1 MKKYFIL
8 KSSVLSILT
17 SFTLLVT
24 DVQADQVDVQFLGV
38 NDFHGALDN
47 TGTAYTPSGK
57 IPNAGT
63 AAQLGAYMDDAEIDF
78 KQANQDGTS
87 IRVQAGDMVGASPA
101 NSALLQDEPTVKVFN
116 KMKFEYG
123 TLGNHEFDE
132 GLDEFNRI
140 MTGQA
145 PDPEST
151 INDITKQYEHEASHQ
166 TIVIANVIDKKT
178 NDIPYGWKPY
188 AIKDIAINDKIVKI
202 GFIGVVTT
210 EIPNLVLKQNY
221 EHYQF
226 LDVAETIA
234 KYAKELQEQHV
245 HAIVVLA
252 HVPATSKDGVVDHEM
267 ATVMEKVNQIY
278 PEHSID
284 IIFAGHNHQYTNGT
298 IGKTRI
304 VQALSQGKAYAD
316 VRGTLDTDT
325 NDFMTTPSANVVT
338 VAPGIKTENSDIK
351 AITNHANDIVKTV
364 TERKIGTA
372 TNSSTISKTEN
383 IDKESP
389 VGNLVTTAQLT
400 IAKKTFPTVD
410 FAMTNNGGIRSDL
423 VVKNDRTIIWGAAQA
438 VQPFGN
444 ILQVIQMTG
453 QHIYDVLNQQY
464 DENQTYF
471 LQMSGLTYTY
481 TDNDPKNS
489 DTPFKIVK
497 VYKDNGEEINLTT
510 TYTVVVN
517 DFLYGGGDGFSAFK
531 KAKLIGAINTDTEA
545 FITYITNLEAS
556 GKTVNATIKGVKN
569 YVTSNLESSTKVNSA
584 GKHSIISKVFRNRD
598 GNIVSSEV
606 ISDLLTSTENTNNSL
621 GKKETTTNKNT
632 ISSSTLPITGDNY
645 KMSPI
650 MTILALISLGGLNA
664 FIKKRK
670 S

>member
-325 NDFMTTPSANVVT
+325 NDFIKTPSANVVA
-338 VAPGIKTENSDIK
+338 VAPGI
-351 AITNHANDIVKTV
+351 
-364 TERKIGTA
+364 
-372 TNSSTISKTEN
+372 KTEN

-423 VVKNDRTIIWGAAQA
+423 VVKNDRTITWGAAQA

>member
-1 MKKYFIL
+1 MLMIL
-8 KSSVLSILT
+8 
-17 SFTLLVT
+17 
-24 DVQADQVDVQFLGV
+24 
-38 NDFHGALDN
+38 
-47 TGTAYTPSGK
+47 
-57 IPNAGT
+57 
-63 AAQLGAYMDDAEIDF
+63 
-78 KQANQDGTS
+78 
-87 IRVQAGDMVGASPA
+87 
-101 NSALLQDEPTVKVFN
+101 
-116 KMKFEYG
+116 
-123 TLGNHEFDE
+123 
-132 GLDEFNRI
+132 
-140 MTGQA
+140 
-145 PDPEST
+145 
-151 INDITKQYEHEASHQ
+151 
-166 TIVIANVIDKKT
+166 
-178 NDIPYGWKPY
+178 
-188 AIKDIAINDKIVKI
+188 
-202 GFIGVVTT
+202 
-210 EIPNLVLKQNY
+210 LKQLLN
-221 EHYQF
+221 E
-226 LDVAETIA
+226 
-234 KYAKELQEQHV
+234 
-245 HAIVVLA
+245 
-252 HVPATSKDGVVDHEM
+252 
-267 ATVMEKVNQIY
+267 
-278 PEHSID
+278 
-284 IIFAGHNHQYTNGT
+284 
-298 IGKTRI
+298 
-304 VQALSQGKAYAD
+304 
-316 VRGTLDTDT
+316 
-325 NDFMTTPSANVVT
+325 
-338 VAPGIKTENSDIK
+338 
-351 AITNHANDIVKTV
+351 
-364 TERKIGTA
+364 KIGTA

-423 VVKNDRTIIWGAAQA
+423 VVKNDRTITWEAAQA

-584 GKHSIISKVFRNRD
+584 GKHSIIIISKVFRNRD
-598 GNIVSSEV
+598 GNIVSSEI
-606 ISDLLTSTENTNNSL
+606 ISDLLTSTENTNNSF
-621 GKKETTTNKNT
+621 GKKEITTNKNT
-632 ISSSTLPITGDNY
+632 ISNSTLPITGDNY